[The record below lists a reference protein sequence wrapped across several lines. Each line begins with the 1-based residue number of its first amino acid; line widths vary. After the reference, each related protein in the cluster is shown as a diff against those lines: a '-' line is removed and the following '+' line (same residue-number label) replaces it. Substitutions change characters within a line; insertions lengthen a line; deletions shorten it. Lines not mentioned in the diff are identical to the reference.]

1 MAITFEDMAG
11 TAQNYR
17 REIRMPDM
25 RNIVVPRMTSPE
37 KSKAY
42 APELVPKLVKLLTKP
57 LTDEEKIGGVL
68 SEEKH
73 PRIAVRGNWDIC
85 QEYFQGDVYWT
96 SLFYR
101 NPPSFLTTGAPVVLP
116 TEEKVEWMLT
126 GTSHKPGEIMGP
138 LPVPAD
144 QKEFT
149 VETVAIN
156 AAMAGCKPEYM
167 PVVLAA
173 AEMMATPAKTRVA
186 SRLGGAHTLLGVVS
200 GPIGA
205 ELLMGT
211 EQFSG
216 VGYRANHSMRQA
228 MALVGRNAIGH
239 WGVRG
244 EGTGGFFAEDIEHSP
259 WAPLGADVG
268 FKPDENVFALC
279 VANAPNER
287 WISPAWYRAHGNF
300 LEKLVDELGNLGN
313 SLACTVIIHPSVA
326 NDLADKGMSKEDVR
340 NFLWENTT
348 ETMGHYRDRTWYGIM
363 SSLQR
368 REGPF
373 NRSDIFDLPDDAV
386 VHTYKNPEMIQIIV
400 AGIPMEFGY
409 VAGGPMWLPSEL
421 MTSIDKWR

>member
-1 MAITFEDMAG
+1 MAITFEDMVG

-57 LTDEEKIGGVL
+57 LTDEEKSGGVL

-73 PRIAVRGNWDIC
+73 ERIAVRGNWDVC

-156 AAMAGCKPEYM
+156 AAMAGCKPGE
-167 PVVLAA
+167 LQGSLS
-173 AEMMATPAKTRVA
+173 EKTC
-186 SRLGGAHTLLGVVS
+186 S
-200 GPIGA
+200 
-205 ELLMGT
+205 
-211 EQFSG
+211 
-216 VGYRANHSMRQA
+216 QA
-228 MALVGRNAIGH
+228 PQ
-239 WGVRG
+239 G
-244 EGTGGFFAEDIEHSP
+244 EGSTAIPQGSRVKRPQAPSP
-259 WAPLGADVG
+259 
-268 FKPDENVFALC
+268 
-279 VANAPNER
+279 R
-287 WISPAWYRAHGNF
+287 
-300 LEKLVDELGNLGN
+300 
-313 SLACTVIIHPSVA
+313 
-326 NDLADKGMSKEDVR
+326 KG
-340 NFLWENTT
+340 
-348 ETMGHYRDRTWYGIM
+348 
-363 SSLQR
+363 
-368 REGPF
+368 
-373 NRSDIFDLPDDAV
+373 
-386 VHTYKNPEMIQIIV
+386 
-400 AGIPMEFGY
+400 
-409 VAGGPMWLPSEL
+409 
-421 MTSIDKWR
+421 